1 MSDRVKS
8 QLRTI
13 LTATRSLLRHK
24 LRSGLSILGI
34 VCGVMAVLAM
44 ISIGEGA
51 REEVLRQIELLGTK
65 NIILKTIQLT
75 DEQHNI
81 SREKMSSGLNLYDI
95 ARIKKGCQ
103 SVKLITGSK
112 DVTATIH
119 ALRKEISPQVV
130 ACLPNYAAVQ
140 NLSIING
147 RFIADQDVVFK
158 NQVCVLGNSLS
169 KRMGFEGNLGDFVR
183 IDNFAYKVVGIL
195 GRYDRKSTKTS
206 VVSVRDYN
214 EIIFIPLGTEK
225 GFYPEKLSQN
235 NLTVSELDKIVVQV
249 HESDQVIST
258 SSIMERILEV
268 SHNGMRDYQMVIPQ
282 ELLRKSQATQKI
294 FNIVLGVI
302 AGISLLVGGIGVMN
316 IMLATVSER
325 TREIG
330 IRRAVGATQHHI
342 IVQFLTEAVIL
353 TFSGGVAGIA
363 AGFLAVRLIT
373 AYAEWNTAITL
384 WSVSVPLIMS
394 ILAGVFFGLYPAV
407 KASRMDPIAALRYE

>member
-1 MSDRVKS
+1 M
-8 QLRTI
+8 
-13 LTATRSLLRHK
+13 
-24 LRSGLSILGI
+24 
-34 VCGVMAVLAM
+34 MAVLAM

-51 REEVLRQIELLGTK
+51 RKEILSQIEQLGTK

-75 DEQHNI
+75 DEQHKI
-81 SREKMSSGLNLYDI
+81 ARDKISSGLSLYDI
-95 ARIKKGCQ
+95 ARIKEGCK
-103 SVKLITGSK
+103 SVRLIAGSK
-112 DVTATIH
+112 DVSATIH
-119 ALRKEISPQVV
+119 GLRKEISPQIV
-130 ACLPNYAAVQ
+130 ASQSNYAAVQ
-140 NLSIING
+140 NLSVING
-147 RFIADQDVVFK
+147 RFIADQDVVSK
-158 NQVCVLGNSLS
+158 NQVCVLGNSLRN
-169 KRMGFEGNLGDFVR
+169 RMGLAGNLGDYIR
-183 IDNFAYKVVGIL
+183 IENSSFKVVGIL
-195 GRYDRKSTKTS
+195 GRNDRKSTKTS

-225 GFYPEKLSQN
+225 VFYPGKQPKN
-235 NLTVSELDKIVVQV
+235 NLATPELDKIVAQV
-249 HESDQVIST
+249 YKAGQVIST
-258 SSIMERILEV
+258 AAIMERILEV
-268 SHNGMRDYQMVIPQ
+268 SHNGIRAYQMVIPQ

-294 FNIVLGVI
+294 FNIVLGAI

-342 IVQFLTEAVIL
+342 VVQFLTEAVIL

-363 AGFLAVRLIT
+363 AGCLAVKLIT

-384 WSVSVPLIMS
+384 WSVSAPLIMS